1 MTVNDNQAP
10 PSTKFD
16 WAIYAD
22 ATFAGLAILIPIPL
36 VDVFFEWIF
45 RRRIPQAI
53 AKRNGRRLNR
63 ETVFF
68 LNNQPR
74 NWWGCLLWPLALT
87 LLFLKRLFRTILY
100 FLTVKEASDKLSY
113 YWHKAFLINYML
125 QRGDLDNERVARLA
139 AEAMFRVLGEITTSP
154 LLKLAQEVVAGA
166 NHVLRMTWHW
176 RRRQNDPA
184 LQRTRAEIADT
195 WNSYAQYFRIL
206 AAHYVETFEQMQAEA
221 MGQSGLHVSETLAA
235 KLREATDGDAMEK
248 S

>member
-1 MTVNDNQAP
+1 MTTKDNP
-10 PSTKFD
+10 SSPSTQFD

-53 AKRNGRRLNR
+53 ARRNGRRLNR

-68 LNNQPR
+68 LNNRPR
-74 NWWGCLLWPLALT
+74 RWWGCLLWPLALT

-100 FLTVKEASDKLSY
+100 FLTVKEASDNLSY

-125 QRGDLDNERVARLA
+125 QRGDLDNERAARLA
-139 AEAMFRVLGEITTSP
+139 AEAMFRTLDEITTSP
-154 LLKLAQEVVAGA
+154 LLKLAQEITAGA
-166 NHVLRMTWHW
+166 NHVLRMVWRW
-176 RRRQNDPA
+176 RRRRDDPE

-195 WNSYAQYFRIL
+195 WNSYAQYFQIL
-206 AAHYVETFEQMQAEA
+206 AARYVETFERMQAEA
-221 MGQSGLHVSETLAA
+221 MGQAGLRPSETLAA
-235 KLREATDGDAMEK
+235 KLRQTRRDVTD
-248 S
+248 

>member
-1 MTVNDNQAP
+1 MTVNNNQSA

-53 AKRNGRRLNR
+53 AKRNGRRLSR

-74 NWWGCLLWPLALT
+74 NWWGCLLWPLALA

-100 FLTVKEASDKLSY
+100 FLTIKDASDKLSY

-139 AEAMFRVLGEITTSP
+139 ADAMFQTLDEITTSP

-166 NHVLRMTWHW
+166 NHVLRMAWRW
-176 RRRQNDPA
+176 RRRRDDPE
-184 LQRTRAEIADT
+184 LQRTRAEIAET
-195 WNSYAQYFRIL
+195 WNSYAQYFQIL
-206 AAHYVETFEQMQAEA
+206 AVRYVETFERMQAEA
-221 MGQSGLHVSETLAA
+221 MGQAGLYPSETLAA
-235 KLREATDGDAMEK
+235 KLRQTKQDVTD
-248 S
+248 